1 MAAVRADLEKY
12 FDDSAFRWRAGLL
25 GGTSGGRGGFG
36 AAALPWRGPLCLE
49 VRMPLEQFGT
59 AVAARESALDRF
71 LAWKGEARPL
81 DHVATTRVYKRD
93 TKLRE
98 AYAGFNEKRM
108 CSAFGYILGQSIASA
123 HAGPEDMAK
132 HSQLGQ
138 GSGGG
143 MV

>member
-1 MAAVRADLEKY
+1 MGGLSGRPFSLEC
-12 FDDSAFRWRAGLL
+12 RL
-25 GGTSGGRGGFG
+25 
-36 AAALPWRGPLCLE
+36 
-49 VRMPLEQFGT
+49 PLEQFDT
-59 AVAARESALDRF
+59 CIAARESAIDLW
-71 LAWKGEARPL
+71 LGWKGEARARPL

-98 AYAGFNEKRM
+98 AHTKFSEKKF
-108 CSAFGYILGQSIASA
+108 CDAFGYILGQSIASA